1 MTSTTFPLPSSR
13 TVHRHRWLA
22 GCARRVLVEHG
33 YSGLTPGRV
42 AWMAGTDREAVRWTY
57 SDRRAL
63 AVAAVTGSLPTFR
76 TGTDEAPSLH
86 ALQLWRDAVGRRAQA
101 AIGPLEALVDS
112 DGVPADVLDEVHRR
126 LVGPTRRALDEVLD
140 DGSQAVERDLLC
152 AATWATAVIE
162 AACRG
167 SVGDVP
173 GLRHVV
179 TFVMRPR
186 LASRRLALVA

>member
-1 MTSTTFPLPSSR
+1 MNSTTFPLPSSR

-33 YSGLTPGRV
+33 YSGLTPRRV
-42 AWMAGTDREAVRWTY
+42 AWMAGTDDEAVRWTY
-57 SDRRAL
+57 SDRGAL
-63 AVAAVTGSLPTFR
+63 AVAAVTGNLPTFR
-76 TGTDEAPSLH
+76 TTDEAPSLH
-86 ALQLWRDAVGRRAQA
+86 AVQLWRDAVGRRAQA

-112 DGVPADVLDEVHRR
+112 DGVSAAVLDEVHRR
-126 LVGPTRRALDEVLD
+126 LVGPTRRALDEILD

-152 AATWATAVIE
+152 AATWATAMIE

-179 TFVMRPR
+179 TFVMRP
-186 LASRRLALVA
+186 LPASRRMALVA